1 MPALEFLSLGVYR
14 EGALIS
20 DRGLRYVVGGL
31 TVLIMLSFLAIWAWA
46 WLPHHKHDFESLAR
60 LPMSDDED
68 AAP

>member
-1 MPALEFLSLGVYR
+1 MSAVWS
-14 EGALIS
+14 
-20 DRGLRYVVGGL
+20 YVVGGL

-68 AAP
+68 TGP